1 MADDETAVLSAGTVA
16 VVREAHARWWP
27 VAGWRF
33 RRETRA
39 RGPDLLVVALEGDED
54 AMIVRLDLEAS
65 GFAREKAVQ
74 WWRRLGGEMPP
85 PLDVAEALARC
96 DELARPEAVRV
107 VPTGRLSETVDYRL
121 ADGATW
127 TDTRRVA

>member
-1 MADDETAVLSAGTVA
+1 MTVC
-16 VVREAHARWWP
+16 
-27 VAGWRF
+27 
-33 RRETRA
+33 
-39 RGPDLLVVALEGDED
+39 
-54 AMIVRLDLEAS
+54 LDLEAT

-85 PLDVAEALARC
+85 PLDIDEALTRC
-96 DELARPEAVRV
+96 DELSRPEAVRV
-107 VPTGRLSETVDYRL
+107 VPTGRLSESVDYRL